1 MEIFTYDFM
10 LRAFIIGGLSAI
22 LTSFLGNFLVASRQS
37 MISDMLAHSS
47 LAGVG
52 MGIFFHI
59 SPYFTAMVISI
70 IASSLLFFLTRGKKN
85 PPEAISM
92 MLLTGGVALALL
104 FSHLAKDNP
113 VSLETFLFGSILTTT
128 TQEIYIFSGI
138 FAGGIL
144 FILFFWKRLIGI
156 FFNKDFTHSQYKN
169 SWILEWIFFVLL
181 GVVVAFS
188 LKTIGALLIGA
199 LLVIPVLTAQI
210 FAKRFMSS
218 ILLSMIINLLG
229 VCGGIMISFYADIPS
244 SSSVVLTLIV
254 LFLVGNGIRFIFQ
267 KYQKID

>member
-10 LRAFIIGGLSAI
+10 VRAFIIGGLSAI

-52 MGIFFHI
+52 MGLFFHI
-59 SPYFTAMVISI
+59 SPYFTAMIISI
-70 IASSLLFFLTRGKKN
+70 ITSSLLFFLTRGKKN

-92 MLLTGGVALALL
+92 MLLAGGVALAIL

-128 TQEIYIFSGI
+128 LQEIYIFSEIFIAGI
-138 FAGGIL
+138 V

-156 FFNKDFTHSQYKN
+156 FFNKDFTKTQYKN
-169 SWILEWIFFVLL
+169 SWLIEWIFFVLL
-181 GVVVAFS
+181 GIVVAFS

-210 FAKRFMSS
+210 FAKRFLSS
-218 ILLSMIINLLG
+218 VFLSMLLNVLG
-229 VCGGIMISFYADIPS
+229 VCGGIMVSFYADIPS
-244 SSSVVLTLIV
+244 SSAVVLTLIL
-254 LFLVGNGIRFIFQ
+254 LFLIGNGVRFTM
-267 KYQKID
+267 KK